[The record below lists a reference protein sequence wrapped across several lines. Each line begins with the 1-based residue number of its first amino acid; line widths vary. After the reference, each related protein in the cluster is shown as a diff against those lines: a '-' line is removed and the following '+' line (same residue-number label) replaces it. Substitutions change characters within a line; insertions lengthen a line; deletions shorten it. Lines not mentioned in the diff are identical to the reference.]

1 MIIKIEI
8 LKLNTKTLASGSTP
22 VKILK
27 QFVET
32 YLPFLT
38 NAIDLA
44 ISESEFPDKFKIS
57 EVIPM
62 YKKQHSLKKDNHGCV
77 SSLQHVSKVFEHILT
92 RK

>member
-8 LKLNTKTLASGSTP
+8 LKLNTKTLSASGSTP

-44 ISESEFPDKFKIS
+44 ISESEFLDTQINSYIENELSKDITDFHKS
-57 EVIPM
+57 HQT
-62 YKKQHSLKKDNHGCV
+62 QHSLLNVLEKWKK
-77 SSLQHVSKVFEHILT
+77 
-92 RK
+92 